1 MKYDLTFYKAVAEY
15 IDSKWRLKTP
25 IWRDLCR
32 FLGLKSN
39 LFNVAVMGGKANI
52 EQQKLDEKIFDETP
66 ALMSRKS
73 AEYYQGLMFPNKN
86 PVFISPLATIADEE
100 GVTDFAYAFHAGLME
115 YLKSFRCGFGDS
127 SGKFFNEYTGL
138 GNALMLVREGDS
150 ADEPFNVYAYGLDSF
165 GLKNNALGQPE
176 IALIRQQYDILSFM
190 QAFGDTAPQDVRSK
204 YEAAQLSAEVEVS
217 HLILPNPEYNAKG
230 IGKASE
236 AKYMGV
242 YWAQDQILATEYYWE
257 NPFVCGQFG
266 KVQGE
271 IYGRGANE
279 MCYKTIKAAN
289 GYMYLSMVNTAKR
302 TDPAVGVWD
311 GSASGDGEFDTSAGA
326 LVTFNPTLLQGKEP
340 VFQIQDIGD
349 ISAVISFM
357 LPHLHDVLN
366 EAHKNDLLSQF
377 QSGANKTRLEV
388 MTLNDIRNQGMNGI
402 VTNLWAQLQGFWHR
416 VIACYYRQ
424 VWKGKEGVPAAIR
437 KLADKG
443 EQWYVLQPNTAL
455 QQVLNAQEFD
465 NYNTAVNTVMGS
477 ATVDPVIGQIANF
490 YPALKN
496 LLDGNG
502 YGTMLP
508 SVVQYSIAKQQFN
521 AMQQQQAQTEMAYK
535 QSQANANNA
544 KATGENGNGII

>member
-1 MKYDLTFYKAVAEY
+1 MTYDLTFYKAVAEY

-39 LFNVAVMGGKANI
+39 LFNVAVMGAKANI
-52 EQQKLDEKIFDETP
+52 EQQRLDEKIFDETP

-86 PVFISPLATIADEE
+86 PVFISPRTDLSDDE
-100 GVTDFAYAFHAGLME
+100 GVDEFTYTFQSGLME

-127 SGKFFNEYTGL
+127 AGKFFNEYTGL
-138 GNALMLVREGDS
+138 GNAMLFVREGDS

-176 IALIRQQYDILSFM
+176 IALIRQRYDLLSFM
-190 QAFGDTAPQDVRSK
+190 QVFSETAPQEYVDKFRAS
-204 YEAAQLSAEVEVS
+204 QLTEEVEVS
-217 HLILPNPEYNAKG
+217 HLILPNPDYDPKG
-230 IGKASE
+230 IGRAVES
-236 AKYMGV
+236 KYMGV
-242 YWAQDQILATEYYWE
+242 YWTNETLLAKEYYWE

-289 GYMYLSMVNTAKR
+289 GYMYLSMVNVAKQ
-302 TDPAVGVWD
+302 TDPAVGVWAD
-311 GSASGDGEFDTSAGA
+311 SASGSGEFDTSAGS
-326 LVTFNPTLLQGKEP
+326 LVTFNPSLLQGKEP
-340 VFQIQDIGD
+340 VFKIQDVGD
-349 ISAVISFM
+349 ISAAVQFM
-357 LPHLHDVLN
+357 LPHLHEVLN

-402 VTNLWAQLQGFWHR
+402 VTNLWSQLQGFWHR

-424 VWKGKEGVPAAIR
+424 VWKGKQGVPDAIR

-443 EQWYVLQPNTAL
+443 EQWYVLQANTAL

-465 NYNTAVNTVMGS
+465 NYNTAVNTVLGS
-477 ATVDPVIGQIANF
+477 AQVDPVIAQVANF
-490 YPALKN
+490 YPALKQ

-508 SVVQYSIAKQQFN
+508 SVVQYGIAKQNYN
-521 AMQQQQAQTEMAYK
+521 ASQQQLAQTEMAYR

-544 KATGENGNGII
+544 KAAGESDNGII

>member
-1 MKYDLTFYKAVAEY
+1 MTYDLTFYKAVAEY
-15 IDSKWRLKTP
+15 IESKWRLKTP

-39 LFNVAVMGGKANI
+39 LFNVSVMGAKANI

-86 PVFISPLATIADEE
+86 PVFISARPDIADED
-100 GVTDFAYAFHAGLME
+100 GVDDFMYMFHTGLME

-127 SGKFFNEYTGL
+127 AGKFFNEYTGL
-138 GNALMLVREGDS
+138 GNAMMLVREGDS
-150 ADEPFNVYAYGLDSF
+150 KEEPFNVYAYGLDSF

-176 IALIRQQYDILSFM
+176 IALIRQRYDLLSFM
-190 QAFGDTAPQDVRSK
+190 QVFSETAPQEFRDK
-204 YEAAQLSAEVEVS
+204 FAAAQLTEEVEVS
-217 HLILPNPEYNAKG
+217 HLILPNPDYDPKG
-230 IGKASE
+230 IGRAKE

-242 YWAQDQILATEYYWE
+242 YWTDNTILAKEYYWE

-289 GYMYLSMVNTAKR
+289 GYMYLSMVNTAKQ

-340 VFQIQDIGD
+340 VFRIQDVGD
-349 ISAVISFM
+349 ISAVVSFM
-357 LPHLHDVLN
+357 LPQLHNVLN

-402 VTNLWAQLQGFWHR
+402 VTNLWSQLQGFWHR

-424 VWKGKEGVPAAIR
+424 VWKETSQVPEAIR
-437 KLADKG
+437 KLADKQ
-443 EQWYVLQPNTAL
+443 EQWYILQPNTAL

-477 ATVDPVIGQIANF
+477 ATVDPVIAQVANF
-490 YPALKN
+490 YPALKQ

-508 SVVQYSIAKQQFN
+508 SVVQYSIAKQNFN

-544 KATGENGNGII
+544 KATGESNNGII